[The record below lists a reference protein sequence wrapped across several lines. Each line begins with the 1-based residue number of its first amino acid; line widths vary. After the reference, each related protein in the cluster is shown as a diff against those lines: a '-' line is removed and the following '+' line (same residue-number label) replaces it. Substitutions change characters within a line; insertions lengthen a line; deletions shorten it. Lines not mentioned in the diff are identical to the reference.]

1 MNKDN
6 NYHILLVDDD
16 EEEFI
21 LLKEL
26 IRKMSDKP
34 GQRKIRLDWVSN
46 YDRALESLRN
56 PIMMLR

>member
-1 MNKDN
+1 MNKDK

-16 EEEFI
+16 EEEYI

-34 GQRKIRLDWVSN
+34 GQRKIRLDWVNN
-46 YDRALESLRN
+46 YDRALEIFKD
-56 PIMMLR
+56 PIMMPR